1 MGAVRPVAPVG
12 CDQLIRWPVTRGQWQ
27 YDSGMADPTTPAATT
42 SMPAFEK
49 LGLFYLGRRH
59 DVASAQTFD
68 EPVLYDSRDLVT
80 HAVCIGM
87 TGSGKT
93 GLCVGLIEEAAID
106 GVPVIAID
114 PKGDLGNLLLTF
126 PHLAAEEFR
135 PWINE
140 DEARRAGTDVAAFAA
155 GQAAVWREGL
165 AAWGQDAARIARLR
179 KAAEFTIYT
188 PGSRAGRPVSIL
200 SSFAAGSG
208 PERDDAELLAERAGG
223 TATSALILA
232 GVDAPPRSREHSLVA
247 ALLTHAWRQH
257 TSLDLAALIRHVQS
271 PPFDKV
277 GVVDLE
283 SFFPAKERFEL
294 AMKLNG
300 VLAAPGFETWLEGDA
315 LDPQTLLYTA
325 EGRPRVS
332 VFSIAHL
339 GDAER
344 MFFVSLLMNQ
354 MVGWMRKQ
362 SGTTSLRAILY
373 MDEILGYFPPV
384 ANPPSKAPLL
394 TLLKQGRA
402 FGLGVVL
409 ATQNPVDLDYKGLA
423 NTGTWFLGRLQ
434 TDRDKARVLDG
445 LEGASGGLD
454 RADADRLLSAL
465 KKRIFLMHNVHDAQP
480 TVFETRWTLSYLRGP
495 LSRDQIKALT
505 PPDSG
510 PAAKTVVAGHV
521 QRSGGTGAAAPQ
533 RAADVSAQRPVVPP
547 GVQEFFLPATGAG
560 PVSYLPGVL
569 GAARVSFSDRALG
582 VHTAR
587 EVLYLAP
594 ITDDAVPVDWTR
606 ARPLAM
612 ATADLRRQ
620 PEDDEAQFAP
630 LPAAAAQPR
639 KFAAWEKAFAT
650 FLAQNEKLDV
660 LRHPALR
667 STSRAGESERDF
679 RIRVQQ
685 EERSARDEAIDLVKR
700 KYAPKQAALVERLR
714 RAQQAVER
722 EQQQASDQKVQTAV
736 SMGATLLGAIF
747 GKKSIGVGNIGRA
760 TTAARGV
767 GRTMKEA
774 SDVKR
779 AAETVESVR
788 AAVAALDEQLAG
800 DMAMVTER
808 FDQGVA
814 LERIALAPKR
824 GQVEV
829 QFVAL
834 AWSPGSAV

>member
-1 MGAVRPVAPVG
+1 MSAPT
-12 CDQLIRWPVTRGQWQ
+12 P
-27 YDSGMADPTTPAATT
+27 SGSPAF
-42 SMPAFEK
+42 PAFEK

-59 DVASAQTFD
+59 DIATGQTLD

-93 GLCVGLIEEAAID
+93 GLCLGLIEEAAID

-126 PHLAAEEFR
+126 PRLAPEEFR
-135 PWINE
+135 PWVNE
-140 DEARRAGTDVAAFAA
+140 DEARRAGIDSDVFAA
-155 GQAAVWREGL
+155 REAAAWSAGL
-165 AAWGQDAARIARLR
+165 ASWGQDAARVERLR

-200 SSFAAGSG
+200 SSFAAGSAA
-208 PERDDAELLAERAGG
+208 EADDPELLAERASG
-223 TATSALILA
+223 TATSALMLA

-247 ALLTHAWRQH
+247 ALLTHAWRSN
-257 TSLDLAALIRHVQS
+257 TTFDLAALIRQVQS

-325 EGRPRVS
+325 DGRPRVS

-354 MVGWMRKQ
+354 MVGWTRKQ
-362 SGTTSLRAILY
+362 TGTTSLRAILY

-402 FGLGVVL
+402 FGLGIVL

-434 TDRDKARVLDG
+434 TERDKARVLDG
-445 LEGASGGLD
+445 LEGAGGGLD
-454 RADADRLLSAL
+454 RAAADRLLSAL

-505 PPDSG
+505 PAPAIAPGGRDGGSAVAAPAS
-510 PAAKTVVAGHV
+510 PAAI
-521 QRSGGTGAAAPQ
+521 SEAAA
-533 RAADVSAQRPVVPP
+533 DRPVVPP
-547 GVQEFFLPATGAG
+547 GVQEFFLPAAGTG

-569 GAARVSFSDRALG
+569 GAARVSFSDRTLG
-582 VHTAR
+582 AEATR

-594 ITDDAVPVDWTR
+594 ISEDAVPVDWAR
-606 ARPLAM
+606 ARPLAIG
-612 ATADLRRQ
+612 TADLLRQ
-620 PEDDEAQFAP
+620 PEDDRARFAP
-630 LPAAAAQPR
+630 LPPVASQPR
-639 KFAAWEKAFAT
+639 KYAAWQKAFAT
-650 FLAQNEKLDV
+650 FLAQNERLDV
-660 LRHPALR
+660 LRHPILR
-667 STSRAGESERDF
+667 TTMQAGESERDF
-679 RIRVQQ
+679 RIRLQQ
-685 EERSARDEAIDLVKR
+685 EGRAARDQAVDAVRR
-700 KYAPKQAALVERLR
+700 KYAPKQAALAERLR

-747 GKKSIGVGNIGRA
+747 GNKRIGAGSIGRA

-788 AAVAALDEQLAG
+788 ASMAVLEGQLAE
-800 DMAMVTER
+800 DLAAVSAR
-808 FDQGVA
+808 LDQA
-814 LERIALAPKR
+814 APLERISLAPKR

-834 AWSPGSAV
+834 AWSPASAV

>member
-1 MGAVRPVAPVG
+1 
-12 CDQLIRWPVTRGQWQ
+12 
-27 YDSGMADPTTPAATT
+27 MADNSAASPAAG
-42 SMPAFEK
+42 SPAFEK

-59 DVASAQTFD
+59 DIATGTTLD

-93 GLCVGLIEEAAID
+93 GLCLGLIEEAAID

-126 PHLAAEEFR
+126 PGLSAAEFR

-140 DEARRAGTDVAAFAA
+140 DDARLAGLDEDAFAA
-155 GQAAVWREGL
+155 KQAATWAAGL
-165 AAWGQDAARIARLR
+165 QSWGQDAARIERLR
-179 KAAEFTIYT
+179 KSADFTIFT

-200 SSFAAGSG
+200 SSFGAPSPA
-208 PERDDAELLAERAGG
+208 EREDTELLAERASG
-223 TATSALILA
+223 TATSALVLA

-247 ALLTHAWRQH
+247 ALLSDAWQRGA
-257 TSLDLAALIRHVQS
+257 SLDLASLIRAVQS

-283 SFFPAKERFEL
+283 SFFPAKERFAL
-294 AMKLNG
+294 AMQLNG
-300 VLAAPGFETWLEGDA
+300 VLAAPGFEVWLEGEP
-315 LDPQTLLYTA
+315 LDPQTLLYDAT
-325 EGRPRVS
+325 GRPRVS

-354 MVGWMRKQ
+354 MVGWMRRQ

-384 ANPPSKAPLL
+384 SNPPSKAPLL

-434 TDRDKARVLDG
+434 TERDKARVLDG
-445 LEGASGGLD
+445 LEGSGGGLD
-454 RADADRLLSAL
+454 RAETDRLLSAL
-465 KKRIFLMHNVHDAQP
+465 KKRVFLLHNVHDSAP

-505 PPDSG
+505 AQRREPSAA
-510 PAAKTVVAGHV
+510 PAPA
-521 QRSGGTGAAAPQ
+521 AAAP
-533 RAADVSAQRPVVPP
+533 AAAAATPSAAPAPAAVARGSGRPVVPP
-547 GVQEFFLPATGAG
+547 GVEEFFLPADGAAA
-560 PVSYLPGVL
+560 PLHYEPGVL

-582 VHTAR
+582 VDTTS

-594 ITDDAVPVDWTR
+594 VSDDAIQVDWSR
-606 ARPLAM
+606 ARKLDLTP
-612 ATADLRRQ
+612 ADLLRQ
-620 PEDDEAQFAP
+620 PEDDSADFAP
-630 LPAAAAQPR
+630 LGAAGQA
-639 KFAAWEKAFAT
+639 KKYSAWQKAFARW
-650 FLAQNEKLDV
+650 LAQNERVEL
-660 LRHPALR
+660 LRHPELGVAAK
-667 STSRAGESERDF
+667 AGESERDF
-679 RIRVQQ
+679 RIRLQH
-685 EERSARDEAIDLVKR
+685 EGRAARDEAIEAVRR
-700 KYAPKQAALVERLR
+700 KYAPRQAALAERLR
-714 RAQQAVER
+714 RTEQAVER
-722 EQQQASDQKVQTAV
+722 EQQQASDSKMQTAV
-736 SMGATLLGAIF
+736 SMGATLLGALF
-747 GKKSIGVGNIGRA
+747 GRKAVSVGTLGRA
-760 TTAARGV
+760 TTTARGV

-779 AAETVESVR
+779 ATETADSVKAAAAALEGQLAEDI
-788 AAVAALDEQLAG
+788 AAVAAK
-800 DMAMVTER
+800 
-808 FDQGVA
+808 FDRDVE
-814 LERIALAPKR
+814 LERLPLAPKR

-829 QFVAL
+829 HFVAL
-834 AWSPGSAV
+834 AWSPRGGA